1 MDADLWKDGLFKS
14 KVTRYLCFTRSFSK
28 ENVSLV
34 VAFPFAERAQV
45 IYFLF
50 EISSGFVVVYFH
62 CHMNL
67 SKVLGNWVESAAN
80 AVFHLLTVLL
90 NSYRSGQ

>member
-1 MDADLWKDGLFKS
+1 MFHKIIFQRKCKS
-14 KVTRYLCFTRSFSK
+14 SS
-28 ENVSLV
+28 
-34 VAFPFAERAQV
+34 AFPFAERAQV

-62 CHMNL
+62 CHVNL
-67 SKVLGNWVESAAN
+67 SKVLVNWVESAAN

-90 NSYRSGQ
+90 ISYQSEQ